1 MMKRKRKNGE
11 EELSRVIRIQG
22 REEVRAQALLR
33 SSWYHLLRIV
43 YIPFVCLRTKIILA
57 RSVFHEARCGL
68 DRRMPLPAK
77 GTTTAQ
83 EVMKGSDSDVF
94 SLLGAAS
101 YAFHRVFSNPS
112 TQYIEEI

>member
-43 YIPFVCLRTKIILA
+43 YIPFGLTSNLMCFLITKLLCPHVA
-57 RSVFHEARCGL
+57 RW
-68 DRRMPLPAK
+68 
-77 GTTTAQ
+77 T
-83 EVMKGSDSDVF
+83 VM
-94 SLLGAAS
+94 
-101 YAFHRVFSNPS
+101 
-112 TQYIEEI
+112 